1 MSIGFLTCPVRFLY
15 LWLVA
20 AEVADADHCDI
31 IGLLCACG
39 EFCDVLCDDGADRL
53 GDAVFT

>member
-1 MSIGFLTCPVRFLY
+1 MAKKEPRRFGVLLY

-39 EFCDVLCDDGADRL
+39 EFGDVLCDDGADRL